1 MAEFKL
7 TKNELKFQK
16 NRLDQLQK
24 YLPTLQLKKALLQAE
39 VLNARHE
46 KMELIQKEKVSAQR
60 LEEASPLLSIDLSFT
75 MEEAVS
81 IEKVDIESE
90 NIAGTELPKLKNI
103 IFKPFQYD
111 LYTTPL
117 WSNGL
122 VQLVKKAVQVKISL
136 EYAIKRLE
144 LLEKEFRE
152 VSIRVNLFDK
162 VLIPRCL
169 DIIKK
174 IKIFLADMQLAQVCQ
189 AKVAKAK
196 IMEKKEKQSPTE
208 IMENYNE
215 S

>member
-46 KMELIQKEKVSAQR
+46 KMEFAQKEEESTQK
-60 LEEASPLLSIDLSFT
+60 LEEASPLLSIDLPFS

-81 IEKVDIESE
+81 IEKIDVESE
-90 NIAGTELPKLKNI
+90 NIAGAELPKLKNI
-103 IFKPFQYD
+103 IFQPFQYD

-122 VQLVKKAVQVKISL
+122 IQLVQKTIQAKISL
-136 EYAIKRLE
+136 EYANKRLG

-174 IKIFLADMQLAQVCQ
+174 IKIFLADMQLSQVCQ

-196 IMEKKEKQSPTE
+196 IMKKKAKQSPTAE
-208 IMENYNE
+208 TENYNE

>member
-46 KMELIQKEKVSAQR
+46 KMELEQKGEESEKK
-60 LEEASPLLSIDLSFT
+60 LEDASPLLSIDLPFS

-81 IEKVDIESE
+81 IEKIDIESE
-90 NIAGTELPKLKNI
+90 NIAGAELPKLKNVT
-103 IFKPFQYD
+103 FKPFQYD

-117 WSNGL
+117 WTNGFIQL
-122 VQLVKKAVQVKISL
+122 VQKAVKAKISL
-136 EYAIKRLE
+136 EYAMKRLE

-208 IMENYNE
+208 VRESYN
-215 S
+215 